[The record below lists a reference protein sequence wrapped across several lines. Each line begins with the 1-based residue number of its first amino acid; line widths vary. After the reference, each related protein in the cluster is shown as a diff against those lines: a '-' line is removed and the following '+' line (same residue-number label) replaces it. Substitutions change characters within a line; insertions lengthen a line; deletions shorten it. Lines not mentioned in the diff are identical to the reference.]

1 MNVEHILTIA
11 LLIATLG
18 TGIIGGAFFAFS
30 TFVMRA
36 LARLP
41 ASQGIAAMQH
51 INITVLNRWFLG
63 VFLGTAALCVVIAM
77 MAITQWPTPGSPLIT
92 LGALLYVL
100 GTFIATIV
108 FNVPKNNVL
117 AALGADAA
125 SSAIYWKEYLER
137 WTFWNH
143 VRTICALAGTVCL
156 ATALALRP

>member
-1 MNVEHILTIA
+1 MNVEHMLTIA
-11 LLIATLG
+11 ILIATLG

-41 ASQGIAAMQH
+41 ASQGIAAMQN

-63 VFLGTAALCVVIAM
+63 VFLGTAVLGVVITIL
-77 MAITQWPTPGSPLIT
+77 AITRWSTSGSPLIV

-100 GTFIATIV
+100 GTFVATMV

-117 AALGADAA
+117 AALRVDAPG
-125 SSAIYWKEYLER
+125 SAIYWKEYLER